1 MIPPSEQ
8 LLTAARDGNL
18 QTLQSLLSQGQGVDV
33 NSTNSDGITAL
44 MIASELGHTAIV
56 RALLAIPTLNINAV
70 AVSNTNALYE
80 AAFGGHAEIVQ
91 MLLAAGIQ
99 ANVQSAGGSTP
110 LIEACCGG
118 HLNIVRQLLEVPG
131 INIHFKTCL
140 GHDAL
145 KCARE
150 RNHVEIVQALLNHV

>member
-18 QTLQSLLSQGQGVDV
+18 QTLQSLLSERQGVDV

-44 MIASELGHTAIV
+44 MIASELGHTEFV
-56 RALLAIPTLNINAV
+56 RTLLAVPTINAN
-70 AVSNTNALYE
+70 AVCISNTNALYE
-80 AAFGGHAEIVQ
+80 AAFEGHAEIVQ

-99 ANVQSAGGSTP
+99 ANVQSVGGSTP
-110 LIEACCGG
+110 LIEACHEG
-118 HLNIVRQLLEVPG
+118 HLDIVRQLLEVPG
-131 INIHFKTCL
+131 INIHLKTCL

-145 KCARE
+145 KYAQRQ
-150 RNHVEIVQALLNHV
+150 NHVEIVQALLNHV

>member
-1 MIPPSEQ
+1 MYSLSEQ
-8 LLTAARDGNL
+8 LLTAAREGNL
-18 QTLQSLLSQGQGVDV
+18 QTLQSLLSEGVDV

-44 MIASELGHTAIV
+44 MIASELGHTEIV
-56 RALLAIPTLNINAV
+56 RTLVALPTLNVNAV
-70 AVSNTNALYE
+70 ALSNTNALYE
-80 AAFGGHAEIVQ
+80 AAFGGHTEIVQ

-99 ANVQSAGGSTP
+99 VNVQSAGGSTP

-118 HLNIVRQLLEVPG
+118 HLDIVRQLLEVPG

-145 KCARE
+145 KYARG
-150 RNHVEIVQALLNHV
+150 RNYTEIVQVLLNHV